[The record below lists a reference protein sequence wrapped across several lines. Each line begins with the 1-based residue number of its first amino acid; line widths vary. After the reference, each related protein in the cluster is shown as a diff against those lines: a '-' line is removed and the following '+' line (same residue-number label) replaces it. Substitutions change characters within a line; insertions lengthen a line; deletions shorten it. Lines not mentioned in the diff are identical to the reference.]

1 MNKLERVKIVT
12 GRVFNSIFKVNNIE
26 KLVMA
31 RGQMEETL
39 RDAKEKLCE
48 AKGKNKQK
56 EEEIKE
62 IDNNLKELVSI
73 GKKLDKNKVSEAAEL
88 YKDEKNKKELL
99 LKSIKINEK
108 IIKQL
113 EDKVNIYQNK
123 INDLKRNI
131 DVLEM
136 KQNYTDNLKEYK
148 KIAKKLDVGDIKDIS
163 KEIDEEFYASEFEV
177 KNIEEEGKNV
187 EDFIATNSDKNDY
200 DEFMKLIGEEK
211 KNGRKKK

>member
-1 MNKLERVKIVT
+1 M
-12 GRVFNSIFKVNNIE
+12 
-26 KLVMA
+26 
-31 RGQMEETL
+31 
-39 RDAKEKLCE
+39 
-48 AKGKNKQK
+48 
-56 EEEIKE
+56 
-62 IDNNLKELVSI
+62 NLKELVSI

-177 KNIEEEGKNV
+177 KNIEEEGKSV

-211 KNGRKKK
+211 KDGRKKKDYCYVL

>member
-26 KLVMA
+26 KLLMA
-31 RGQMEETL
+31 REQMEETL

-88 YKDEKNKKELL
+88 YKEEKN
-99 LKSIKINEK
+99 
-108 IIKQL
+108 
-113 EDKVNIYQNK
+113 NK
-123 INDLKRNI
+123 
-131 DVLEM
+131 
-136 KQNYTDNLKEYK
+136 
-148 KIAKKLDVGDIKDIS
+148 
-163 KEIDEEFYASEFEV
+163 
-177 KNIEEEGKNV
+177 
-187 EDFIATNSDKNDY
+187 
-200 DEFMKLIGEEK
+200 
-211 KNGRKKK
+211 

>member
-26 KLVMA
+26 KLLMA
-31 RGQMEETL
+31 REQMEETL

-62 IDNNLKELVSI
+62 IDYNLKELVSI

-88 YKDEKNKKELL
+88 YQDEKNKKELL

-211 KNGRKKK
+211 KDGRKKK

>member
-26 KLVMA
+26 KLLMA
-31 RGQMEETL
+31 REQMEETL

-177 KNIEEEGKNV
+177 KNIEEEGRNV